1 MQTEK
6 FRLESLNEEN
16 VRYIDRQLNE
26 YDLEHIGYSMDGNVS
41 LGLFDEEELIAGVD
55 ASMTAYRILYVS
67 TLFVKESY
75 RGRGIG
81 TRLMNELE
89 TRAKKLGAN
98 IIRLDSF
105 SWQGGSFYEKIGYE
119 KVGEYSSEED
129 GFSEFF
135 YIKRIES

>member
-1 MQTEK
+1 MQIEK
-6 FRLESLNEEN
+6 FRLESLSEEN
-16 VRYIDRQLNE
+16 IRYIDKQLSE
-26 YDLEHIGYSMDGNVS
+26 YDAEHIGYSIDGS
-41 LGLFDEEELIAGVD
+41 ISIGLFDEEELIAGVD
-55 ASMTAYRILYVS
+55 AIMTAYKILYVS

-75 RGRGIG
+75 RGQGIG
-81 TRLMNELE
+81 TRLMNLLE

-105 SWQGGSFYEKIGYE
+105 SWQGGCFYEKIGYE

-135 YIKRIES
+135 FIKRV

>member
-1 MQTEK
+1 MQIEK
-6 FRLESLNEEN
+6 FRLESLSEEN
-16 VRYIDRQLNE
+16 IRYIDKQLSE
-26 YDLEHIGYSMDGNVS
+26 YDAEHIGYSIDGS
-41 LGLFDEEELIAGVD
+41 ISIGLFDEEELIAGVD
-55 ASMTAYRILYVS
+55 AIMTAYKILYVS

-75 RGRGIG
+75 RGQGIG
-81 TRLMNELE
+81 TRLMNLLE

-105 SWQGGSFYEKIGYE
+105 SWQGGYFYEKIGYE

-135 YIKRIES
+135 FIKRV